1 MHDNEKTA
9 INREISIHR
18 NLSHPHIVR
27 LYNAFPQGN
36 QVYIILEFM
45 ENGNIFKMIQ
55 ETSLTIDMIVQ
66 IFSQVLSAVAYFHK
80 QKIFHRDIKPENV
93 LWDKTNT
100 FKLSDFGFSAR
111 YQEQSG
117 RKTMC
122 GTTEYMAPEV
132 IMSQVQDDKLDIW
145 CLGILLYELIH
156 KRTPF
161 QAKNPWILMQS
172 IKNKKVEFAPGVR
185 PDFIELINLCL
196 RVEPTSR
203 PNAQYLLD
211 HFPIFRLESKSTS
224 HQSQETIRNSF
235 ENKKKIN
242 FDGVS
247 FKKNKN
253 AEELRKNDSASSL
266 FNNQKTTQN
275 FKPEKDYL
283 NSNIYSHQD
292 PKFSKTMDLTNN
304 KQVRIYQ
311 KINPGTEKGF
321 LSTPTK
327 SVITR
332 DSYTSNQFQDARQLT
347 TSASSFLNH
356 DNAPNNFRTILK
368 TQVMQ
373 IPTQE
378 KLQATKIANLE
389 NVWKIQNS
397 KPAIEPMPTTE
408 FQTKTHLNN
417 LPLTSLAFKKVHD
430 FNSLQTSFVNVYKRA
445 NPEHHFLTQP
455 NNEFMD
461 YSFKTNHTASFI
473 APQSNLLSNVPN
485 RSYLL
490 NKLNSNI
497 TSSIQFKPVEQPQI
511 QVFQSPINK
520 GIGEQKMRRVYS
532 TDKAFIE
539 TSKPLFAY
547 TNEIKQV
554 PQVSSVQKMNLISPG
569 QSFSVPRKIEVRK
582 VTSGSF
588 LTGQDHNDVKYRSFQ
603 TAMLPSDQSDGLQD
617 QRYQLSPFLQK

>member
-1 MHDNEKTA
+1 MHDNERIA
-9 INREISIHR
+9 INREISIQR

-55 ETSLTIDMIVQ
+55 ENSVTIDMIIK

-93 LWDKTNT
+93 LWDKTFT

-172 IKNKKVEFAPGVR
+172 IKHKKVEFAPGVR
-185 PDFIELINLCL
+185 PDFIELINICL

-203 PNAQYLLD
+203 PDAQYLLD

-224 HQSQETIRNSF
+224 QQSQETIRNSF

-242 FDGVS
+242 FDGAS

-253 AEELRKNDSASSL
+253 AEELRKKYSPNFL
-266 FNNQKTTQN
+266 FNNQKTIQN
-275 FKPEKDYL
+275 FKPEKVYL
-283 NSNIYSHQD
+283 NSNIYSHQA
-292 PKFSKTMDLTNN
+292 PKFSKLMDLTNN

-311 KINPGTEKGF
+311 KINPGTENGF
-321 LSTPTK
+321 LSTPAK

-347 TSASSFLNH
+347 ASASSFLNH
-356 DNAPNNFRTILK
+356 DNAPNNSRTILK
-368 TQVMQ
+368 TQVKQ

-378 KLQATKIANLE
+378 KLLATKIANLE

-397 KPAIEPMPTTE
+397 KPAIEPIPTTE
-408 FQTKTHLNN
+408 FQTKTNLNN

-455 NNEFMD
+455 NNEFID
-461 YSFKTNHTASFI
+461 HSFKTNHTGSLIAS
-473 APQSNLLSNVPN
+473 QSNLLSNIHN
-485 RSYLL
+485 RPYLL

-497 TSSIQFKPVEQPQI
+497 TTSIQYKLVEQPQI
-511 QVFQSPINK
+511 QVFQSQINK

-532 TDKAFIE
+532 TDKTFIG
-539 TSKPLFAY
+539 TSEPLFPY

-554 PQVSSVQKMNLISPG
+554 SQVSSVQKMNLISPG
-569 QSFSVPRKIEVRK
+569 QSLSVPKKIEVRK

-588 LTGQDHNDVKYRSFQ
+588 LTGHDHEDVKYRSFQ
-603 TAMLPSDQSDGLQD
+603 TAVLPSDQSDGLQD